1 MNRCPITYDLCGNN
15 KYSEKGLRMI
25 APKLTHLNDLPYTA
39 AELRQ
44 EAANRA
50 KKLSIQGVQPKL
62 SATISVVEQEF
73 KIVDQFGTYIIKPQN
88 DLFPELPQNEDVTMR
103 MAKVFG
109 LDVPFHGM
117 LYAKDGSLSYFIKR
131 FDRYGKGKKLAT
143 EDFAQLTGNTRDT
156 KYRFTMEKLVPVI
169 DEFCSFPAI
178 EKADFFKRILFC
190 YVTGNEDMHLKNFS
204 LITKNEKTTLTPV
217 YDFLNSS
224 IAIKNPEEEIAL
236 TLKGKKSNLKA
247 SDFIDYYAKER
258 LQLNEK
264 TVNTILEQMLNTI
277 PKWKELLEISFLSDE
292 MKEKYFL
299 LMETRVQMFKETILK
314 SV

>member
-1 MNRCPITYDLCGNN
+1 MNRCPITYELCGND

-25 APKLTHLNDLPYTA
+25 APKLTNLNDLPYTA

-62 SATISVVEQEF
+62 SAAISVVEQEF

-88 DLFPELPQNEDVTMR
+88 DLFPELPQNEDVTMK
-103 MAKVFG
+103 MAKAFG

-131 FDRYGKGKKLAT
+131 FDRYGKGKKIAT

-178 EKADFFKRILFC
+178 EKADFFKRVLFC

-204 LITKNEKTTLTPV
+204 LITKNGKTTLTPI

-224 IAIKNPEEEIAL
+224 IVIKNPEEEIAL

-247 SDFIDYYAKER
+247 TDFIDYYAKER

-264 TVNTILEQMLNTI
+264 TVVTILEQMENAI

-292 MKEKYFL
+292 MKEKYLELLKYKLNLFL
-299 LMETRVQMFKETILK
+299 
-314 SV
+314 

>member
-1 MNRCPITYDLCGNN
+1 MNRCPITYELCGNE

-25 APKLTHLNDLPYTA
+25 SPKLTNLTDLPYTA

-190 YVTGNEDMHLKNFS
+190 FVTGNEDMHLKNFS
-204 LITKNEKTTLTPV
+204 LITKNGKTTLTPI

-247 SDFIDYYAKER
+247 ADFVDYYAKEK
-258 LQLNEK
+258 LQLKEK
-264 TVNTILEQMLNTI
+264 TIATILEQIHNTI
-277 PKWKELLEISFLSDE
+277 PQWKELLDISFLSDE
-292 MKEKYFL
+292 MKDKYLGLLELRLNMFL
-299 LMETRVQMFKETILK
+299 
-314 SV
+314 

>member
-1 MNRCPITYDLCGNN
+1 MNRCPITYELCGND

-62 SATISVVEQEF
+62 SATISVAKQEF

-88 DLFPELPQNEDVTMR
+88 DLFPELPENEDVTMR

-131 FDRYGKGKKLAT
+131 FDRYGKGKKIAT

-204 LITKNEKTTLTPV
+204 LITKNGKTTLTPI
-217 YDFLNSS
+217 YDFLSSS

-236 TLKGKKSNLKA
+236 TLKGKKSNFKA
-247 SDFIDYYAKER
+247 TDFIDYYAKDR

-264 TVNTILEQMLNTI
+264 TVTTILEQMHNAI
-277 PKWKELLEISFLSDE
+277 PKWKELLEISFLSEE
-292 MKEKYFL
+292 MKNKYFEL
-299 LMETRVQMFKETILK
+299 LKYKLNLFL
-314 SV
+314 

>member
-1 MNRCPITYDLCGNN
+1 MNRCPITYELCGNN

-117 LYAKDGSLSYFIKR
+117 IYAKDGSLSYFIKR

-204 LITKNEKTTLTPV
+204 LITKNGKTTLTPI

-224 IAIKNPEEEIAL
+224 IVIKNPEEEIAL

-247 SDFIDYYAKER
+247 SDFMDYYAKDR

-264 TVNTILEQMLNTI
+264 TIATILEQLQKAT

-292 MKEKYFL
+292 MKEKYLGL
-299 LMETRVQMFKETILK
+299 LGVKTQMFK
-314 SV
+314 

>member
-1 MNRCPITYDLCGNN
+1 MNRCPITYELCGNN

-25 APKLTHLNDLPYTA
+25 APKLTNLNDLPYTA

-62 SATISVVEQEF
+62 SAAISVVEQEF

-88 DLFPELPQNEDVTMR
+88 DLFPELPQNEDVTMK
-103 MAKVFG
+103 MAKAFG

-131 FDRYGKGKKLAT
+131 FDRYGKGKKIAT

-178 EKADFFKRILFC
+178 EKADFFKRVLFC

-204 LITKNEKTTLTPV
+204 LITKNGKTTLTPI

-224 IAIKNPEEEIAL
+224 IVIKNPEEEIAL

-247 SDFIDYYAKER
+247 TDFIDYYTKER

-264 TVNTILEQMLNTI
+264 TVVTILEQMENAI

-292 MKEKYFL
+292 MKEKYLELLKYKLNLFL
-299 LMETRVQMFKETILK
+299 
-314 SV
+314 

>member
-1 MNRCPITYDLCGNN
+1 MNRCPITYELCGNN

-25 APKLTHLNDLPYTA
+25 APKLTNLNDLPYTA
-39 AELRQ
+39 TELRQ

-62 SATISVVEQEF
+62 SAAISVVEQEF

-88 DLFPELPQNEDVTMR
+88 DLFPELPQNEDVTMK
-103 MAKVFG
+103 MAKAFG

-131 FDRYGKGKKLAT
+131 FDRYGKGKKIAT

-178 EKADFFKRILFC
+178 EKADFFKRVLFC

-204 LITKNEKTTLTPV
+204 LITKNGKTTLTPI

-224 IAIKNPEEEIAL
+224 IVIKNPEEEIAL

-247 SDFIDYYAKER
+247 TDFIDYYAKGR

-264 TVNTILEQMLNTI
+264 TVVTILEQMENAI

-292 MKEKYFL
+292 MKEKYLELLKYKLNLFL
-299 LMETRVQMFKETILK
+299 
-314 SV
+314 

>member
-1 MNRCPITYDLCGNN
+1 MNRCSITYELCGND

-25 APKLTHLNDLPYTA
+25 SPKLTNLTDLPYTA

-131 FDRYGKGKKLAT
+131 FDRYGKGKKFAT

-190 YVTGNEDMHLKNFS
+190 FVTGNEDMHLKNFS
-204 LITKNEKTTLTPV
+204 LITKNGKTTLTPI

-247 SDFIDYYAKER
+247 ADFVDYYAKEK
-258 LQLNEK
+258 LQLKEK
-264 TVNTILEQMLNTI
+264 TIATILEQIHNTI
-277 PKWKELLEISFLSDE
+277 PQWKELLDISFLSDE
-292 MKEKYFL
+292 MKDKYLGLLELRLNMFL
-299 LMETRVQMFKETILK
+299 
-314 SV
+314 

>member
-1 MNRCPITYDLCGNN
+1 MNRCPITYELCGTA
-15 KYSEKGLRMI
+15 KYSERGLKMI
-25 APKLTHLNDLPYTA
+25 SPRLGHLNDLPYTA
-39 AELRQ
+39 TELRQ
-44 EAANRA
+44 EAVNRA

-62 SATISVVEQEF
+62 SATVSVVNQEF
-73 KIVDQFGTYIIKPQN
+73 KIVDQFGPYIIKPQN
-88 DLFPELPQNEDVTMR
+88 DLFPQLPENEDLTMR

-117 LYAKDGSLSYFIKR
+117 VYAKDGSLSYFVKR
-131 FDRYGKGKKLAT
+131 FDRHGKGKKYAT

-178 EKADFFKRILFC
+178 EKADFFKRIIFC

-204 LITKNEKTTLTPV
+204 LITKSGKTTLTPT
-217 YDFLNSS
+217 YDLLNSS

-247 SDFIDYYAKER
+247 SDFTDYYAKER

-264 TVNTILEQMLNTI
+264 TITVILEQMQEAI
-277 PKWKELLEISFLSDE
+277 PKWKELIEISFLSE
-292 MKEKYFL
+292 NMKEKYFNL
-299 LMETRVQMFKETILK
+299 LETRLK
-314 SV
+314 LF

>member
-1 MNRCPITYDLCGNN
+1 MNRCPITYELCAND

-62 SATISVVEQEF
+62 SATISVAKQEF

-88 DLFPELPQNEDVTMR
+88 DLFPELPENEDVTMR

-131 FDRYGKGKKLAT
+131 FDRYGKGKKIAT

-204 LITKNEKTTLTPV
+204 LITKNGKTTLTPI

-247 SDFIDYYAKER
+247 TDFIDYYAKDR

-264 TVNTILEQMLNTI
+264 TVTTILVQMHNAI
-277 PKWKELLEISFLSDE
+277 PKWKELLEISFLSEE
-292 MKEKYFL
+292 MKNKYFEL
-299 LMETRVQMFKETILK
+299 LKYKLNLFL
-314 SV
+314 

>member
-1 MNRCPITYDLCGNN
+1 MNRCPITYELCGNN

-25 APKLTHLNDLPYTA
+25 APKLTNLNDLPYTA

-62 SATISVVEQEF
+62 SAAISVVEQEF

-88 DLFPELPQNEDVTMR
+88 DLFPELPQNEDVTMK
-103 MAKVFG
+103 MAKAFG

-131 FDRYGKGKKLAT
+131 FDRYGKGKKIAT

-178 EKADFFKRILFC
+178 EKADFFKRVLFC

-204 LITKNEKTTLTPV
+204 LITNGKTTLTPI

-224 IAIKNPEEEIAL
+224 IVIKNPEEEIAL

-247 SDFIDYYAKER
+247 TDFIDYYAKER

-264 TVNTILEQMLNTI
+264 TVVTILEQMENAI

-292 MKEKYFL
+292 MKEKYLELLKYKLNLFL
-299 LMETRVQMFKETILK
+299 
-314 SV
+314 

>member
-1 MNRCPITYDLCGNN
+1 MNRCPITYELCGNN

-62 SATISVVEQEF
+62 SATISVVEQQF

-156 KYRFTMEKLVPVI
+156 KYRFTMEKLVPVF

-204 LITKNEKTTLTPV
+204 LITKNGKTTLTPI

-236 TLKGKKSNLKA
+236 TLKGKRSNLKA
-247 SDFIDYYAKER
+247 SDFVDYYAKEK

-264 TVNTILEQMLNTI
+264 TIKTILEQMHNTI

-292 MKEKYFL
+292 IKEKYFNL
-299 LMETRVQMFKETILK
+299 LESRTKKFI
-314 SV
+314 

>member
-1 MNRCPITYDLCGNN
+1 MNRCPITYELCGTD
-15 KYSEKGLRMI
+15 KYSVKGMRLI

-39 AELRQ
+39 VELRQ

-62 SATISVVEQEF
+62 SAAVSIVDQEF

-88 DLFPELPQNEDVTMR
+88 DLFSQLPENEDVTMR
-103 MAKVFG
+103 MAKAFG

-117 LYAKDGSLSYFIKR
+117 LYGKDGSLSYFIKR
-131 FDRYGKGKKLAT
+131 FDRHGKGKKWAT
-143 EDFAQLTGNTRDT
+143 EDFAQLTANTRDT
-156 KYRFTMEKLVPVI
+156 KYRFTMEKLIPVL

-190 YVTGNEDMHLKNFS
+190 FVTGNEDMHLKNFS
-204 LITKNEKTTLTPV
+204 LITKNGKTTLAPI
-217 YDFLNSS
+217 YDFLNST
-224 IAIKNPEEEIAL
+224 IAIKNPDEEMAL
-236 TLKGKKSNLKA
+236 PLKGKKSNLKA
-247 SDFIDYYAKER
+247 SDFIEYYAKER

-264 TVNTILEQMLNTI
+264 TIATILDQMKKAT

-292 MKEKYFL
+292 MKDKYLEL
-299 LMETRVQMFKETILK
+299 LESRVIMFQ
-314 SV
+314 

>member
-1 MNRCPITYDLCGNN
+1 MNRCPITYELCGTD

-25 APKLTHLNDLPYTA
+25 APKLTYLNDLPYTA
-39 AELRQ
+39 VELRQ

-62 SATISVVEQEF
+62 SAAISIVDQEF

-88 DLFPELPQNEDVTMR
+88 DLFPELPENEDVTMR

-109 LDVPFHGM
+109 LEVPFHGM
-117 LYAKDGSLSYFIKR
+117 VYAKDGSLSYFIKR
-131 FDRYGKGKKLAT
+131 FDRYGKGNKLAT

-156 KYRFTMEKLVPVI
+156 KYRYTMEKLIPVL

-190 YVTGNEDMHLKNFS
+190 YITGNEDMHLKNFS
-204 LITKNEKTTLTPV
+204 LITKNGKTTLTPV
-217 YDFLNSS
+217 YDFLNST

-247 SDFIDYYAKER
+247 ADFVDYYAKER

-264 TVNTILEQMLNTI
+264 TITNILQQMQQVI
-277 PKWKELLEISFLSDE
+277 PKWKELLEISFLSAD
-292 MKEKYFL
+292 MKEKYLNL
-299 LMETRVQMFKETILK
+299 LEIKTQMFK
-314 SV
+314 